1 MRALSDVV
9 PTALPVPPV
18 TYFALDLDCN
28 ELRRTL
34 NEIHNSSIGPSLS
47 GKVETKGLW
56 GTFES
61 GFEFIGARGL
71 DISGKGDEDEST
83 PRAAFRTGSTSATSL
98 GQPPVHFLFLGG
110 TIGSFHR
117 GEDAQFLRTLP
128 LRSGGTL
135 LLGLSH
141 DNKPEELEA
150 AYNDP
155 KGYNK
160 VFALNGLSVAGKAFG
175 NPNLFDRNNW
185 DSFKR
190 YDQDKRMPSQ
200 SQRKF
205 MFTFLVLI
213 HRLH

>member
-9 PTALPVPPV
+9 PATLPVPSV

-34 NEIHNSSIGPSLS
+34 NEVHNSGIGPSLS

-61 GFEFIGARGL
+61 GFEFIGAGGL
-71 DISGKGDEDEST
+71 DSFGKGDEDGST
-83 PRAAFRTGSTSATSL
+83 LQAAFRADSTLAASL
-98 GQPPVHFLFLGG
+98 DQPPVHFLFLGG

-141 DNKPEELEA
+141 DNKREELEA

-155 KGYNK
+155 KGHNK

-200 SQRKF
+200 S
-205 MFTFLVLI
+205 
-213 HRLH
+213 